1 MTKKI
6 EIKYFDETM
15 PKLGSVDKA
24 SDEWVDLYTATDIRI
39 KALASGLVGLGI
51 GMRLPDGYEAHIIP
65 RSSLFKKH
73 HVILSNSMGLI
84 DNSYSGDNDEWKAN
98 LIAFED
104 TFIPAHTR
112 ILQFRIVPTMK
123 KLGDDIVF
131 ETVSKLDD
139 KDRGGFG
146 STGQN

>member
-1 MTKKI
+1 MTKKV
-6 EIKYFDETM
+6 EIKYFDSEM
-15 PKLGSVDKA
+15 PKLGEVNKA
-24 SDEWVDLYTATDIRI
+24 SDEWVDLYTANDLKI
-39 KALASGLVGLGI
+39 KALSSGLVGLGV
-51 GMRLPDGYEAHIIP
+51 GMKLPDGYEAHIIP

-84 DNSYSGDNDEWKAN
+84 DNSYSGDDDEWMAN

-123 KLGDDIVF
+123 KLGDDILF
-131 ETVSKLDD
+131 ETVDKLND
-139 KDRGGFG
+139 KNRGGFG
-146 STGQN
+146 STGEK